1 MDIYVLYLLVIWVGG
16 LILRHFVNEISL
28 SLLLLMNWFDGFT
41 CLIRGK
47 QKLIN
52 SPWFLNTRIQ
62 FSVLTKNCVFC
73 RDMLCFR
80 WLNIIKLS
88 KRFRMRVYIGKQ
100 IHVALLY
107 LSYVFCF
114 LYRVTLWHTH
124 NRGILSSK
132 IMDQNIQYS
141 MSQQE
146 KLWQGRRPN
155 YYFSLRRWT
164 LDQWMGTSHVPS
176 ASIIIICRDQK
187 TWI

>member
-1 MDIYVLYLLVIWVGG
+1 M
-16 LILRHFVNEISL
+16 RHFVNEISL

-88 KRFRMRVYIGKQ
+88 KRFRMRVYI
-100 IHVALLY
+100 
-107 LSYVFCF
+107 
-114 LYRVTLWHTH
+114 
-124 NRGILSSK
+124 
-132 IMDQNIQYS
+132 
-141 MSQQE
+141 
-146 KLWQGRRPN
+146 
-155 YYFSLRRWT
+155 
-164 LDQWMGTSHVPS
+164 
-176 ASIIIICRDQK
+176 RDVQK
-187 TWI
+187 TLFSSNHCQSLIIFCLWGQSSTRKNFSAQLHRETVAHATPIF